1 MEFDTAKQVIEAL
14 IFASD
19 APLTLSRL
27 RVAIED
33 ADEELLER
41 VVAELNGEYERQGR
55 AFEIRR
61 VAGGFQMVTR
71 AHLAQW
77 VRKYQRGRSRQRLSR
92 AALEA
97 LAIIAFKQPISRAEV
112 AAVRGV
118 NSDGVFKNL
127 LERNLIA
134 MAGRAS
140 TVGRP
145 VLYKTTEHFLSY
157 FGINSLADLPSLDEV
172 EALLKAR
179 APQDEPAGAAEAVE
193 VNGGSTPR
201 SEHAEGGAGDDAAQ

>member
-1 MEFDTAKQVIEAL
+1 MEFETAKEIIEAL

-19 APLTLSRL
+19 APVTLQRIRAAL
-27 RVAIED
+27 EEID
-33 ADEELLER
+33 ADLLEQA
-41 VVAELNGEYERQGR
+41 VEQLNDEYREHGH

-61 VAGGFQMVTR
+61 VAGGFQMFTR
-71 AHLAQW
+71 PHLAQW
-77 VRKYQRGRSRQRLSR
+77 VRKYHRGRARHRLSR

-127 LERNLIA
+127 LERNLIT

-145 VLYKTTEHFLSY
+145 VLYKTTEHFLAY
-157 FGINSLADLPSLDEV
+157 FGINSLADLPSLEEV

-179 APQDEPAGAAEAVE
+179 APREEPEPTAEETGVE
-193 VNGGSTPR
+193 VVAPGER
-201 SEHAEGGAGDDAAQ
+201 VEDEGQSADGETQ

>member
-1 MEFDTAKQVIEAL
+1 MEFETAKQVIEAL
-14 IFASD
+14 IFAAD
-19 APLTLSRL
+19 APLTLNRL
-27 RVAIED
+27 RAAVED
-33 ADEELLER
+33 VDDQLLQR
-41 VVAELNGEYERQGR
+41 VVEQLNADYAQHGH

-77 VRKYQRGRSRQRLSR
+77 VRKYQRGRARQRLSR

-127 LERNLIA
+127 LERNLIT

-145 VLYKTTEHFLSY
+145 VLYKTTEHFLAY
-157 FGINSLADLPSLDEV
+157 FGINSLADLPSIEEV

-179 APQDEPAGAAEAVE
+179 APQEDVATVAAGNGPEAEDGPCEDGTADGE
-193 VNGGSTPR
+193 
-201 SEHAEGGAGDDAAQ
+201 AE

>member
-1 MEFDTAKQVIEAL
+1 MEFDTAKEIIEAL

-19 APLTLSRL
+19 APVTLSRIRAAL
-27 RVAIED
+27 EE
-33 ADEELLER
+33 ADEELLQR
-41 VVAELNGEYERQGR
+41 VVEQLNEEYAQHGH

-61 VAGGFQMVTR
+61 VAGGFQMFTR
-71 AHLAQW
+71 PHLAQW
-77 VRKYQRGRSRQRLSR
+77 VRNYHRGRARQRLSR

-127 LERNLIA
+127 LERNLIS

-145 VLYKTTEHFLSY
+145 VLYKTTEHFLAY
-157 FGINSLADLPSLDEV
+157 FGINSLADLPSLEEV

-179 APQDEPAGAAEAVE
+179 APQEEGEPTVGEATAESAASAGSDGDGEA
-193 VNGGSTPR
+193 
-201 SEHAEGGAGDDAAQ
+201 Q

>member
-1 MEFDTAKQVIEAL
+1 MEFDTAKEIIEAL
-14 IFASD
+14 IFAAD
-19 APLTLSRL
+19 APVTLTRIRAVL
-27 RVAIED
+27 ED
-33 ADEELLER
+33 VDEELLQQ
-41 VVAELNGEYERQGR
+41 VVKRLNDEYAQHGH

-61 VAGGFQMVTR
+61 VAGGYQMFTR
-71 AHLAQW
+71 PHLAQW
-77 VRKYQRGRSRQRLSR
+77 VRKYHRGHARQRLSR

-127 LERNLIA
+127 LERNLIT

-145 VLYKTTEHFLSY
+145 VLYKTTEHFLAY
-157 FGINSLADLPSLDEV
+157 FGINSLADLPSLEEV

-179 APQDEPAGAAEAVE
+179 APRDEGEQVVVEANVADTPPAA
-193 VNGGSTPR
+193 VNGDG
-201 SEHAEGGAGDDAAQ
+201 EAQ

>member
-1 MEFDTAKQVIEAL
+1 MELEAAKQIIEAL
-14 IFASD
+14 IFAAD
-19 APLTLSRL
+19 TPVTLHRL
-27 RVAIED
+27 RAAIED
-33 ADEELLER
+33 ADEELLQR
-41 VVAELNGEYERQGR
+41 VVDQLNEEYALHGH

-61 VAGGFQMVTR
+61 VAGGFQMTTR
-71 AHLAQW
+71 AHLAEW
-77 VRKYQRGRSRQRLSR
+77 VRKYQRGRARQRLSR

-127 LERNLIA
+127 LERNLIT

-145 VLYKTTEHFLSY
+145 VLYKTTEHFLAY
-157 FGINSLADLPSLDEV
+157 FGINSLADLPSIDEV

-179 APQDEPAGAAEAVE
+179 APQEDVGNVTVE
-193 VNGGSTPR
+193 ES
-201 SEHAEGGAGDDAAQ
+201 AAQGAENGLQEQETTNGEAQ

>member
-1 MEFDTAKQVIEAL
+1 MEFETAKQVIEGL
-14 IFASD
+14 IFSAD
-19 APLTLSRL
+19 APVTLARL
-27 RVAIED
+27 RAAMEE
-33 ADEELLER
+33 ADEQLLQR
-41 VVAELNGEYERQGR
+41 VVEELNEDYARHGH

-77 VRKYQRGRSRQRLSR
+77 VRKYQRGRARQRLSR

-97 LAIIAFKQPISRAEV
+97 LAIIAFKQPVSRAEV

-118 NSDGVFKNL
+118 NCDGVFKNL
-127 LERNLIA
+127 LERNLIT
-134 MAGRAS
+134 MAGRAT

-145 VLYKTTEHFLSY
+145 VLYKTTEHFLTY
-157 FGINSLADLPSLDEV
+157 FGINSLDDLPSIEEV

-179 APQDEPAGAAEAVE
+179 VPQEEERVVEAV
-193 VNGGSTPR
+193 
-201 SEHAEGGAGDDAAQ
+201 DAADTQVATGESAQDPTVDGQTE

>member
-1 MEFDTAKQVIEAL
+1 MEFETAKEIIEAL

-19 APLTLSRL
+19 APVTMQRIRAALEE
-27 RVAIED
+27 VD
-33 ADEELLER
+33 AELLER
-41 VVAELNGEYERQGR
+41 VVQQLNDEYREHGH

-61 VAGGFQMVTR
+61 VAGGFQMFTR

-77 VRKYQRGRSRQRLSR
+77 VRKYHRGRARQRLSR
-92 AALEA
+92 PALEA
-97 LAIIAFKQPISRAEV
+97 LAIIAFKQPISRTEV

-127 LERNLIA
+127 LERNLIT

-145 VLYKTTEHFLSY
+145 VLYKTTEHFLAY
-157 FGINSLADLPSLDEV
+157 FGINSLADLPSLEEV

-179 APQDEPAGAAEAVE
+179 APREEAEPAAGE
-193 VNGGSTPR
+193 VDVQVVSPGEIGVDQGQS
-201 SEHAEGGAGDDAAQ
+201 GDGETQ